1 MTRGNEAQ
9 RDQRR
14 EEQNQTNAP
23 SSSRPSSNIDSNTNT
38 MDRNVRARVD
48 QIFNSLI
55 ENVNEDA
62 RAGIASYIAQLARD
76 TASGNKKQQQAKER
90 LQEYAEKIRQSQGVE
105 DGAGDDDNIT
115 ATNKKKR

>member
-23 SSSRPSSNIDSNTNT
+23 SSSRPSSNIDNNTNT

-48 QIFNSLI
+48 QILNSLI

-62 RAGIASYIAQLARD
+62 RAGIASNIA
-76 TASGNKKQQQAKER
+76 
-90 LQEYAEKIRQSQGVE
+90 
-105 DGAGDDDNIT
+105 
-115 ATNKKKR
+115 